1 MRGGGRGKAVAEVYE
16 ERRGDDVYRNVGE
29 SVLAALGRNTG
40 GAGGHGGGGHGA
52 GGQGGG
58 NFRGGLGSNQ
68 MNWKARRA
76 AGFGGKG
83 KNSDLKELTIV
94 QMNNLVEKN
103 RGLKADL
110 VEARKKI
117 SELSGVRRD
126 VAAMSEEKEM
136 VENELRDLKR
146 RLGSREYMVGV
157 AKNKDDILSS
167 MEGDTRDVLKQFV
180 EMKFT
185 DDESIKFA
193 LGVVQHT
200 SPGAKL
206 AFITTLLAIES
217 PSIRASCIVNLGK
230 LVENDR
236 MKTKFVREV
245 LNANETT
252 PDRVQA
258 FELPEAPSKLR
269 PVGSSVQH
277 DPSAATLNV
286 TEYYSERN
294 SGARVVTVK
303 NTYLLAFTTEESFVT
318 KHRALLDQHGR
329 MVVASCVGC
338 GSVFVDGVSDIA
350 PCIVVGPEFHGRV
363 GEKSWVCLEH
373 WQHSVSMVVEDEVDM
388 DTAAIEQESEQFYE
402 ASPVLPSRTSRYRL
416 KRKLAFPCEED
427 FTVDGVKS
435 VVLDDEEPG
444 GGAAS
449 GAAKSAKKSATA
461 KPAAKPAANPAAKP
475 AAKPAVKP
483 AATGAAGVREASKP
497 VVVKTAAS
505 AARTPAS
512 TPRALA
518 SPARAPASSDK
529 SDAKAA
535 DKAGSRDMK
544 EVDTD
549 DDDFQ

>member
-1 MRGGGRGKAVAEVYE
+1 M
-16 ERRGDDVYRNVGE
+16 
-29 SVLAALGRNTG
+29 
-40 GAGGHGGGGHGA
+40 
-52 GGQGGG
+52 
-58 NFRGGLGSNQ
+58 
-68 MNWKARRA
+68 
-76 AGFGGKG
+76 
-83 KNSDLKELTIV
+83 
-94 QMNNLVEKN
+94 
-103 RGLKADL
+103 
-110 VEARKKI
+110 EARKKI

-258 FELPEAPSKLR
+258 FELPEAPSKLG
-269 PVGSSVQH
+269 PLGSSVQH

-303 NTYLLAFTTEESFVT
+303 NTYLLVFTTEESFVT

-427 FTVDGVKS
+427 FTVEA
-435 VVLDDEEPG
+435 DEEPG

-449 GAAKSAKKSATA
+449 GAAKSAKKSAT
-461 KPAAKPAANPAAKP
+461 AKP